1 MNREK
6 TGSKYAELINRSK
19 LSRQSWNLITTVSML
34 LLFYVIVM
42 AASAAGSI
50 SYTLKSLLVSI
61 CIYAIGA
68 VSLNLCVGYL
78 GELSLGH
85 AGFMSLGAFSS
96 AVFTKATAGTIENGN
111 LRFFLGLLIGIAVA
125 GLFGFLI
132 GIPVLR
138 LNGDY
143 LAIVTLA
150 FGEIVKGILNVTYVG
165 KDNNGLHFALLD
177 SSKMGMSEDGEFLV
191 NGARGVV
198 GTAGLSNFTVG
209 MILLLLALL
218 VSSFLVNSRTGRAGS
233 AIRDNV
239 IAAESV
245 GISVTKYKLTIFT
258 ISAAIAGSAGVL
270 YAHFLSSMTASKFD
284 FNMSILLLVF
294 IVLGG
299 IGSFKGAIIAAALL
313 TALPEVLR
321 GMSDYRMLIYAILL
335 ITMMLFKWSPKAI
348 EWRDHFL
355 SDRSSR
361 YRAKKKF
368 RKEV

>member
-1 MNREK
+1 MREK
-6 TGSKYAELINRSK
+6 TGSKYAEMLNRSK
-19 LSRQSWNLITTVSML
+19 LGRQSWNLISTLSML
-34 LLFYVIVM
+34 ALFYIITM
-42 AASAAGSI
+42 IFSATGSI
-50 SYTLKSLLVSI
+50 SYTSKSLLVAI

-96 AVFTKATAGTIENGN
+96 AVFTNATADTIKNGD
-111 LRFFLGLLIGIAVA
+111 LRFFLGLLIGVAVA

-165 KDNNGLHFALLD
+165 KDSKGLHFALLD

-191 NGARGVV
+191 NGARGIV
-198 GTAGLSNFTVG
+198 GMANLSNFTIG
-209 MILLLLALL
+209 MILLVLALL
-218 VSSFLVNSRTGRAGS
+218 VSSFLVDSRTGRASS

-245 GISVTKYKLTIFT
+245 GISITKYKLTVFT
-258 ISAAIAGSAGVL
+258 ISTAIAGSAGVL

-321 GMSDYRMLIYAILL
+321 GLSDYRMLIYAILL

-348 EWRDHFL
+348 EWRDRFL
-355 SDRSSR
+355 SGRSSR
-361 YRAKKKF
+361 YRTKKKF
-368 RKEV
+368 RKEA